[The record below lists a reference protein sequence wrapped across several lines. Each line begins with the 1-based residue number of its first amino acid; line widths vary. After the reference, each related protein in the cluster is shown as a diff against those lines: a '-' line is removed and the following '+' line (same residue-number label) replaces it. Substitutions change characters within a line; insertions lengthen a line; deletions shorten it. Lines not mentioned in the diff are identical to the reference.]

1 MGTQKLKKVPMG
13 TRGPK
18 WGPTWEQWNYNDE
31 DDDRGDGNGYD
42 GGDDSDALLPRGS
55 PFGDPGP
62 HGDLFQFLG
71 PQKVPIFFQ
80 GPHFLYFRLKN
91 ALKVGASTTNYM
103 WTILKGEFSETRLV
117 NKNGTNLCTKL
128 SHILWKCFF
137 HYLFPLYFKK
147 LARSDQF

>member
-1 MGTQKLKKVPMG
+1 MFWDSIGRVTNLLKLIVFVHFGQHKWLKRKPKEIKMNAEVTQGK
-13 TRGPK
+13 
-18 WGPTWEQWNYNDE
+18 
-31 DDDRGDGNGYD
+31 
-42 GGDDSDALLPRGS
+42 ALLPSGS

-71 PQKVPIFFQ
+71 PQKVPIFFK
-80 GPHFLYFRLKN
+80 GPHFVYFRLKN

-103 WTILKGEFSETRLV
+103 WTIWKGEFSETRLV
-117 NKNGTNLCTKL
+117 NENGTNLCTKL